1 MRCEIAQKSRKRDNQ
16 IQFEQKAKKSTPKL
30 FADCGRPYCLNMPKL
45 NFVFQDEM
53 DRYELDLHVYKWEY
67 LIFHLRTICSR
78 TITLFRALVH
88 SRFLDTSLIGIDVQ
102 PNYVRV
108 TIKGKIFQIALNDEV
123 RTDASTSQR
132 SMATGHLL
140 VTMPKLKASELVVI
154 PDSTEKFKASTAKS
168 GEKGELKAVVN
179 IRNLVIDESEIP
191 PLIWI
196 TMARRKIKSK
206 SMLDASKPK
215 KLWNKML
222 F

>member
-1 MRCEIAQKSRKRDNQ
+1 M
-16 IQFEQKAKKSTPKL
+16 
-30 FADCGRPYCLNMPKL
+30 
-45 NFVFQDEM
+45 
-53 DRYELDLHVYKWEY
+53 
-67 LIFHLRTICSR
+67 
-78 TITLFRALVH
+78 H

-191 PLIWI
+191 PLI
-196 TMARRKIKSK
+196 
-206 SMLDASKPK
+206 
-215 KLWNKML
+215 
-222 F
+222 